1 MHFLISRNGPK
12 NNLFHGM
19 YAVDFYFFRYC
30 FQVPDKE
37 VDSVATELLR
47 ELVRFQDR
55 QFHKDP
61 VKVDFSTLM
70 I

>member
-1 MHFLISRNGPK
+1 MTVEVD
-12 NNLFHGM
+12 LFHSIYSLQKGLT
-19 YAVDFYFFRYC
+19 VGFHIFRYC

-37 VDSVATELLR
+37 VDTVATELLR

-61 VKVDFSTLM
+61 VKVNVLYC
-70 I
+70 

>member
-1 MHFLISRNGPK
+1 MVPKTICSMACMQLI
-12 NNLFHGM
+12 FT
-19 YAVDFYFFRYC
+19 FFRYC
-30 FQVPDKE
+30 FQVPNKE
-37 VDSVATELLR
+37 VDYVATELLR

-61 VKVDFSTLM
+61 VKVNFSTLM